1 MLRWTEM
8 RDHQCATAIKYMFR
22 HKIQCTRCLRTI
34 HCEKIYP
41 LPPRVSCLARTAGP
55 RAWRGRREP
64 GINHLKSLVVKT
76 YLAYLISTLPGLSIG
91 TSTSFRKA
99 RGRTLIAL
107 ACDAGVGR
115 PRCGAV
121 ARVRAPN
128 LRCPNKNPVSRPF
141 LD

>member
-76 YLAYLISTLPGLSIG
+76 SLAYLISTLPGLSIG

-121 ARVRAPN
+121 ARVRAPD
-128 LRCPNKNPVSRPF
+128 LMCPNKKIP
-141 LD
+141 

>member
-76 YLAYLISTLPGLSIG
+76 SLAYLISTLPGLSIG

-128 LRCPNKNPVSRPF
+128 LRCPNKKIP
-141 LD
+141 